1 MTSEND
7 SKFDDLSDRLEETI
21 KVINKLIE
29 GNNTNGQAVLDVIKA
44 VGELRI
50 NFSLLVGY
58 LGAIEAIEIDKF
70 ELMKEQASKNIRK
83 ARFEELFKMEE

>member
-7 SKFDDLSDRLEETI
+7 SKFDDLSDRVDESI

-44 VGELRI
+44 VDELRI